1 MKIKSLK
8 SFAEKLNRNDGVSLI
23 AIIAMLVIMSVMGG
37 VFSSVMGR
45 WKLSAPTNINS
56 SKALY
61 LAETAAMFAL
71 QDARYRF
78 YGGSFNLGTSTADPY
93 VVSSVTTSNVTEVA
107 DYWFEM
113 PDSAD
118 DVTTGTNDDVV
129 DDDTD
134 DGNSSDDVDGDG
146 NSDLHTI
153 IATGRVNIGGATVAK
168 RQIKFFTTIYPS
180 PANTVA
186 PGVQTSGVINGTGGV
201 GNGFGMEHN
210 GFVTE
215 FIAGENIDEP
225 PDSSE
230 DTVPPIVIRPAQ
242 TLDENFVKALATDQ
256 GHFNAVD
263 LVIDNSND
271 NYPEPATPSYY
282 YDSPTDTIPNMT
294 YVGRDLTVGA
304 NRKAHGVIWVKGNV
318 VLNGTATMDAI
329 IICEGDV
336 TFNGDSNIIGGII
349 HYGDFING
357 NGNPNAI
364 IVNDSFFDALNA
376 TIPIITV
383 VSSQEAVSAN

>member
-8 SFAEKLNRNDGVSLI
+8 KLAEMLNRSEGASLI

-45 WKLSAPTNINS
+45 WKISAPTNINS
-56 SKALY
+56 SKAIY

-78 YGGSFNLGTSTADPY
+78 YGGSFNFGTSTDDPY

-118 DVTTGTNDDVV
+118 DATTGTNDDVI
-129 DDDTD
+129 DDDAD

-153 IATGRVNIGGATVAK
+153 IATGRVNIGGTTVAK
-168 RQIKFFTTIYPS
+168 RQIKFLATIYPS
-180 PANTVA
+180 PADTVA

-210 GFVTE
+210 GFETE
-215 FIAGENIDEP
+215 FIAGTDDDEP
-225 PDSSE
+225 DGSE
-230 DTVPPIVIRPAQ
+230 ASIVIRPPNVNV
-242 TLDENFVKALATDQ
+242 LDENFVKILATDQ

-271 NYPEPATPSYY
+271 DYPEPATPSYY

-294 YVGRDLTVGA
+294 YVGRDFTVGA
-304 NRKAHGVIWVKGNV
+304 NRKAHGVIWVKGDV

-329 IICEGDV
+329 IICEGNV
-336 TFNGDSNIIGGII
+336 TFNGDSDIVGGII
-349 HYGDFING
+349 HYGDFINV

-364 IVNDSFFDALNA
+364 TVKDSFFDALNA